1 MKDQRKTEIRVG
13 ITVLLGI
20 ILILWVFGWAKNL
33 SVNSSRKELLVE
45 FNSVAGLEL
54 NDPVTI
60 NGVRKGF
67 VDEIKIQGN
76 LVNVLLILDG
86 DVELK
91 EDAKFYIMMLD
102 LMGGKRIEVEPGSSA
117 IEMNYSL
124 IAKGKFLGDIST
136 AMAAFGTVEIDLV
149 DVIKDVKITLESLNK
164 TLTDEKFNS
173 DMRNVLNNIVT
184 LTNNLNKL
192 INDNKKEINQL
203 LVSGN
208 KLADNLNEFITTN
221 KDSIAQTIIS
231 LKQTMDHSKVLIDK
245 VDLFIDNINQG
256 ENNLGKIINDPDL
269 LNDLKTT
276 IQQLK
281 NLANLLLEQLQKE
294 GIKVDAS
301 IELF

>member
-301 IELF
+301 INLF

>member
-136 AMAAFGTVEIDLV
+136 AMAAFGTVETDLV

-301 IELF
+301 IDLF

>member
-173 DMRNVLNNIVT
+173 DMRNALDNIVT

>member
-301 IELF
+301 IDLF

>member
-173 DMRNVLNNIVT
+173 DMRNALDNIVT

-301 IELF
+301 IDLF